1 MFVRWDRR
9 WRKRSADY
17 ALSAYLAKSERIG
30 GKPRQRVVFLAT
42 IREKYLPAPAHRVI
56 FWDTIL
62 SRLEDFDQR
71 IGASRVGIIAAIEAR
86 VPRPDQD
93 ELQEAIKAWHSE
105 RPEWP
110 VADLAQ
116 RYRLVLAD

>member
-71 IGASRVGIIAAIEAR
+71 IGASKEKVAAQKQPRQRKVYADGCLIPSAEAR
-86 VPRPDQD
+86 KAKNKDQ
-93 ELQEAIKAWHSE
+93 S
-105 RPEWP
+105 R
-110 VADLAQ
+110 Q
-116 RYRLVLAD
+116 RR